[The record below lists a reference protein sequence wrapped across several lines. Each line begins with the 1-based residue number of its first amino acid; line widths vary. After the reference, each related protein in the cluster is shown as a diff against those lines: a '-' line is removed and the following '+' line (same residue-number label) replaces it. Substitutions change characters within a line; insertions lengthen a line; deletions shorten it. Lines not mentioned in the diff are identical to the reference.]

1 MLSLEQALDYILE
14 TPPADSM
21 KNIETLS
28 LEQAHNRVCAQ
39 NVISPINVPSFDN
52 SAMDGYAVRL
62 KDLTQTMTLP
72 IAGKSFAGNPFTD
85 QWQPLSVVRIM
96 TGAMIPEGTDAVVMQ

>member
-1 MLSLEQALDYILE
+1 MKSFGKIQQLLFNQELFMLSLEQALDYILE

-28 LEQAHNRVCAQ
+28 LEQANNRVCAQ

-62 KDLTQTMTLP
+62 KD
-72 IAGKSFAGNPFTD
+72 
-85 QWQPLSVVRIM
+85 
-96 TGAMIPEGTDAVVMQ
+96 